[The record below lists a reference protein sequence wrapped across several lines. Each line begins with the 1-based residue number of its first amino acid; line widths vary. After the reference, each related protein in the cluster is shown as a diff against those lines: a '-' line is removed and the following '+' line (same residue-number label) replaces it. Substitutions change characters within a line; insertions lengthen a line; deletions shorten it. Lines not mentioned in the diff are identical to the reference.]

1 MKNIYTIISE
11 MTIENLKE
19 LKFSYQD
26 TLSINQSD
34 MCPYSYNYWLWKYYT
49 GMITKDEND
58 IVQECENQCALLKS
72 IYQVIFAIQEAPDS
86 YENIYKDISNLL
98 NKYCNGSN
106 EVTEERD
113 KIYGV
118 VSNEITDLWLMRP
131 ENFQYE
137 KEFRKLIFMLY
148 VLYGE
153 EKFRTIALDVYHK
166 DKKACTSIDRCSNND
181 IKHRFLIESK
191 DGAYNQYYG
200 IEECPSDQHST
211 HTNPRE
217 EEQNKPQDDDWI
229 VKHFGKTR

>member
-34 MCPYSYNYWLWKYYT
+34 MHPSFNNYWLWKYYT

-58 IVQECENQCALLKS
+58 KVQECENQCALLKS

-86 YENIYKDISNLL
+86 YKDIHDYISTL
-98 NKYCNGSN
+98 
-106 EVTEERD
+106 ERD
-113 KIYGV
+113 SNYDV
-118 VSNEITDLWLMRP
+118 VRNEITDLWLMRP

-137 KEFRKLIFMLY
+137 EAFKKLIFMLY

-153 EKFRTIALDVYHK
+153 DKFRTIALDFYHRYE
-166 DKKACTSIDRCSNND
+166 KAREYVEQYCNND
-181 IKHRFLIESK
+181 VKHRFLICRSK
-191 DGAYNQYYG
+191 DDAYNQYYG
-200 IEECPSDQHST
+200 IEEYPSDQHST

-217 EEQNKPQDDDWI
+217 EEQNKTQDDDWI
-229 VKHFGKTR
+229 VKHFGESR